1 MSLIHYMSKGSEK
14 MNLQRNLVLQE
25 VKGLF
30 GYKSIQI
37 QEKYNV
43 NAKEVVQSFGQ
54 IIVNLHFENKI
65 FLNDFQKDVEQLL
78 EQISKSQNLMEK
90 WNFSLKEV

>member
-1 MSLIHYMSKGSEK
+1 

-37 QEKYNV
+37 QEKYNA
-43 NAKEVVQSFGQ
+43 NPKEVVQSFGQ
-54 IIVNLHFENKI
+54 IIVNLHLENKI

-78 EQISKSQNLMEK
+78 EQIRIDYKLSYVELVEVLTESINQT
-90 WNFSLKEV
+90 LKYQL